1 MLHIVNEQL
10 LPSSSVAT
18 TLTSAPGLLMNM
30 FGYCIQAVFT
40 GAPVGSLQLQ
50 GSNDPGPNASYTTL
64 PTNWANVGT
73 ATAISAAGVYI
84 INMPDIYYNWVRVIY
99 TPTSGTG
106 TLTLL
111 FNAKGF

>member
-10 LPSSSVAT
+10 LAPSTVVST
-18 TLTSAPGLLMNM
+18 QTSAPGLLMNA
-30 FGYCIQAVFT
+30 FGYCIQAVLT

-50 GSNDPGPNASYTTL
+50 GSNDPGPNASYTTA
-64 PTNWANVGT
+64 PTNWSNVGSP
-73 ATAISAAGVYI
+73 TAISAAGVFL
-84 INMPDIYYNWVRVIY
+84 INMPDTYYNWVRAVY

-106 TLTLL
+106 TVAIL